1 MFILL
6 ILICGLHQACVT
18 ISEKVDLHPLR
29 PLYVHLIEF
38 VGRVCI
44 IPLIASLFLY
54 YIAVSTSYILGGIIG
69 SGIWMIAVLLR
80 ESFSIYRTKQI
91 SEMLLLRKLA
101 EEIGLRGTNPFFCC
115 LSNLIESWLPHLT
128 DCDRS

>member
-18 ISEKVDLHPLR
+18 ISERADLYPLR
-29 PLYVHLIEF
+29 PFYVHVIEF

-44 IPLIASLFLY
+44 IPLIASLFLF

-69 SGIWMIAVLLR
+69 GSIWVIVVLLR
-80 ESFSIYRTKQI
+80 ESFSIYHTKQI

-101 EEIGLRGTNPFFCC
+101 EEMGLRGKSFLCFH
-115 LSNLIESWLPHLT
+115 LNLIES
-128 DCDRS
+128 